1 MNEKEKYLELMRR
14 YYDAETSPEEEK
26 ELALYAASTDDP
38 AFEDLRGV
46 LGYLSIG
53 SQKKAKKARA
63 VRFYSLV
70 AAASVATV
78 AAIGITLSN
87 QDHNSCIRYTYGNKE
102 EDEALIMESVESSL
116 ADFFAGKSPAEANLF
131 ELFER

>member
-14 YYDAETSPEEEK
+14 YYDAETSPEEEM

-53 SQKKAKKARA
+53 SQKKAKKVRA

-87 QDHNSCIRYTYGNKE
+87 QDRNSCIRYTYGDKE